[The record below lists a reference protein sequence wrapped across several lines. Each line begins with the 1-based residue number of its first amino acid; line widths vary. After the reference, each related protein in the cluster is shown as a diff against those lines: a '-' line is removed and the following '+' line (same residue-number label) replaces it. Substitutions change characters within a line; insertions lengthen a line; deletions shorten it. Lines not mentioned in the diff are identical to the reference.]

1 VYNKKISDQDIK
13 LKKIKLIN
21 GAILLVSA
29 LFSPQSF
36 SEYLMRVNSPGV
48 IPPLHSNPKT
58 CSSIL
63 GSNIRAVDG
72 NYMVDPD
79 GYGGNEPKVAYCLM
93 SAGGFMLYDSFSS
106 NTGTL
111 GNTPEAY
118 NKKGIN
124 SFSAIVAAGYAHN
137 LSHINSTTYHISSQY
152 LQMFRSGDK
161 EGPIS
166 KSMPAW
172 SSTIRVDMSNEW
184 YVGRSYLTFSGNK
197 KTFESY
203 EARKEVIISGSGT
216 LRISEFGLIWLDAI
230 WVK

>member
-1 VYNKKISDQDIK
+1 

-29 LFSPQSF
+29 LFSSQSF

-63 GSNIRAVDG
+63 DSNSRAVDG

-111 GNTPEAY
+111 GDTPEAY

-124 SFSAIVAAGYAHN
+124 SFSAIVAAGYTHN
-137 LSHINSTTYHISSQY
+137 LKNINYPVHHTDSQY
-152 LQMFRSGDK
+152 LQIYTPGTEDGF
-161 EGPIS
+161 IS
-166 KSMPAW
+166 RNTPSW
-172 SSTIRVDMSNEW
+172 SSTIKVDISNEW
-184 YVGRSYLTFSGNK
+184 YSGVTVISFSDSEEKLFG
-197 KTFESY
+197 Y
-203 EARKEVIISGSGT
+203 EARKEFLMSGNGV
-216 LRISEFGLIWLDAI
+216 LKIYESEVGILWIDAI